1 MIVNAAVSYKPSLMG
16 IIFFPFIFTFNQ
28 WLAANLILRVKFPDV
43 DYRSVSVAFPMLPVI
58 GYRQHNPFVII
69 SALCVICINI
79 FMTGRTQRI
88 FKQKAFIQRCF
99 FFLTAVL
106 IIRAEY
112 RLRKSGKSVRVGG
125 IAAFGKLHI
134 QRIGFIA
141 IAVSGKIR
149 NIIGAADFWQFT
161 CYVKVYIGKSRIS
174 GTLLAVPEIFCISEA
189 VTDCLLQGL
198 NSIIISRS
206 LITKFQYCT

>member
-1 MIVNAAVSYKPSLMG
+1 MGNESFIISAGTVKMIVNAAVSYKSSLMG
-16 IIFFPFIFTFNQ
+16 IIFFPFIT
-28 WLAANLILRVKFPDV
+28 
-43 DYRSVSVAFPMLPVI
+43 
-58 GYRQHNPFVII
+58 
-69 SALCVICINI
+69 
-79 FMTGRTQRI
+79 
-88 FKQKAFIQRCF
+88 
-99 FFLTAVL
+99 
-106 IIRAEY
+106 
-112 RLRKSGKSVRVGG
+112 
-125 IAAFGKLHI
+125 
-134 QRIGFIA
+134 